1 VIAAIFTGAGEAV
14 TGLGAL
20 LASSTTAAIAL
31 FWTGT
36 ALTAL
41 GSLAVIGLGVG
52 VVYFVIGL
60 VRGGMKVHA

>member
-1 VIAAIFTGAGEAV
+1 MITAIFTGAGDAV
-14 TGLGAL
+14 EGFGTL
-20 LASSTTAAIAL
+20 LASASTSAIAL

-52 VVYFVIGL
+52 VVYFIIGL
-60 VRGGMKVHA
+60 VRGGMKVRA